1 MNDETLN
8 FDKEQ
13 ITLLLDSLEES
24 KWNDLYEI
32 YNIIQITILMGIYM
46 KLEQMVMMQG
56 LYKQIYLQEK
66 ILYQALHLKEL
77 ML

>member
-32 YNIIQITILMGIYM
+32 YNII
-46 KLEQMVMMQG
+46 
-56 LYKQIYLQEK
+56 
-66 ILYQALHLKEL
+66 
-77 ML
+77 

>member
-46 KLEQMVMMQG
+46 KLEQMLVMKD
-56 LYKQIYLQEK
+56 LYKEIYLQE
-66 ILYQALHLKEL
+66 
-77 ML
+77 